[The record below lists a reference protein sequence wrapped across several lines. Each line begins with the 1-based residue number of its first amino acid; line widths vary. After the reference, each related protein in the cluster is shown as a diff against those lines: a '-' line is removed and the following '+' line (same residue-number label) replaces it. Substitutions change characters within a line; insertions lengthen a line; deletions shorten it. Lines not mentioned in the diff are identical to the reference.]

1 MPGSIFSRGSSC
13 RGAPVGMSEYD
24 TRLATMLGSVV
35 MAGSKPIGEIGVGT
49 TAVGVTVL
57 GMISLGSTC
66 TGLISVGV
74 IVVGLIGVGVNG
86 EPKP

>member
-1 MPGSIFSRGSSC
+1 MIRGSSC

-35 MAGSKPIGEIGVGT
+35 IEGSMPVGIIGVGT
-49 TAVGVTVL
+49 TSVGVTIL

-74 IVVGLIGVGVNG
+74 IAVGVMSVGVNG
-86 EPKP
+86 EPEP